1 MTLKHETFIICLTI
15 VLLAGLTGCKK
26 QEAVKISDTERIQG
40 TWNGKELDTG
50 GEGGEWRLI
59 ITGEQIKIDGPGPED
74 YSGTIILDETTNP
87 KSARVT
93 ILECA
98 AERYIGEVA
107 NAIYKFENDKLF
119 IAASEPGSGTIPA
132 YFEGNGNIRY
142 YEYVKA
148 QAK

>member
-1 MTLKHETFIICLTI
+1 MTLKHETFIIFLTI
-15 VLLAGLTGCKK
+15 ILLAGLTGCKK
-26 QEAVKISDTERIQG
+26 QEVVTISDAERIQG

-50 GEGGEWRLI
+50 RESGEWTII
-59 ITGEQIKIDGPGPED
+59 ITGDQIKVDGPGPED
-74 YSGTIILDETTNP
+74 YAGTITFDETTNP

-98 AERYIGEVA
+98 AEQYIGAVA
-107 NAIYKFENDKLF
+107 NAIYKFENDTLY

-142 YEYVKA
+142 YEYYKA
-148 QAK
+148 PVE

>member
-1 MTLKHETFIICLTI
+1 MTLKHETFIICFTI

-26 QEAVKISDTERIQG
+26 QEVVTISDTERIQG

-50 GEGGEWRLI
+50 GKGGEWTLI
-59 ITGEQIKIDGPGPED
+59 ITGENITIDGPGPED
-74 YSGTIILDETTNP
+74 YAGTIILDETTSP

-98 AERYIGEVA
+98 AERYVGAVA
-107 NAIYKFENDKLF
+107 NGIYKFENDKLF

-132 YFEGNGNIRY
+132 YFEGNGNIRF
-142 YEYVKA
+142 YEYDKA
-148 QAK
+148 PVE